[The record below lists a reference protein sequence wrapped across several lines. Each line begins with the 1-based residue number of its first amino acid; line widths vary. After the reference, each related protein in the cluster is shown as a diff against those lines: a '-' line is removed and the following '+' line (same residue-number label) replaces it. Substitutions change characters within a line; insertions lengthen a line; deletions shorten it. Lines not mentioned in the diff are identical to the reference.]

1 MILVKM
7 KDLIC
12 DYFALVQFYF
22 LLSKLFKSDE
32 DESYDQPDEDED
44 S

>member
-7 KDLIC
+7 KALVC
-12 DYFALVQFYF
+12 DYFALVQLYS